1 MTSSRLFNG
10 PVEVGLR
17 GLVLLVEAFPDEL
30 DLQRLVTMDYFLVHS
45 GDVTGGPQS
54 VHPPSPLRAGEVAVR
69 RGLLE
74 DGLRLYRARSLV
86 IQRLSQVGGIHYV
99 ADDSAATFLDAL
111 SSTYVAQLRKRAE
124 WIFDCLGLLDEHGLT
139 SVLND
144 SMGRWRAEFAVL
156 ATEGDSE

>member
-1 MTSSRLFNG
+1 MTSARLFNG

-17 GLVLLVEAFPDEL
+17 GLVLLVEAHPDEL

-45 GDVTGGPQS
+45 GDVAGGPQS
-54 VHPPSPLRAGEVAVR
+54 LHPPSPLRAGEVAVR

-74 DGLRLYRARSLV
+74 EGLRLYRARGLV
-86 IQRLSQVGGIHYV
+86 IQCLSQEGIRYAAH
-99 ADDSAATFLDAL
+99 DSAAAFLDAL

-124 WIFDCLGLLDEHGLT
+124 WIFDSLGLLDEHDLT

-144 SMGRWRAEFAVL
+144 SLGHWRAEFAVL